1 MPEPFSAG
9 LATLKMPTLIAGFFG
24 ALVSLRFAA
33 KLSKWGKATAII
45 SGMMISYFI
54 TPAAVHLFQLQT
66 IESPLA
72 FLIGLFGLN
81 FTAAVHSWVRDVD
94 VPGILKSR
102 FGNGE

>member
-1 MPEPFSAG
+1 MTEPIGVGIA
-9 LATLKMPTLIAGFFG
+9 ALKMPTLLAGFFG
-24 ALVSLRFAA
+24 SLVSLRFTAR
-33 KLSKWGKATAII
+33 LSRIGKATAIT
-45 SGMMISYFI
+45 SGMIISYFL
-54 TPAAVHLFQLQT
+54 TPAAVHLFQLQA

-81 FTAAVHSWVRDVD
+81 FTAAVHGWVREVD